1 MREKRGEGAE
11 QGEGSNNYEVSFGNA
26 VDLDKLRYAGSFGLS
41 SRQSSPTLPLST
53 WPWCAKA
60 LDSCRP
66 DLKSSRNWALSTLR
80 AFAMRLASFSRYL
93 GG

>member
-1 MREKRGEGAE
+1 
-11 QGEGSNNYEVSFGNA
+11 
-26 VDLDKLRYAGSFGLS
+26 
-41 SRQSSPTLPLST
+41 
-53 WPWCAKA
+53 

-80 AFAMRLASFSRYL
+80 AFAMRFASFSRYL